1 MKISYAITVCTE
13 LAEIQRLVSTLLRLK
28 RSEDEIVILFDG
40 KNGIEEVEDYLR
52 AHSINSEF
60 TWHKANFEGH
70 FARWKNLL
78 NSFCTGDYIFNID
91 ADEYPNEYLIQ
102 HLHLLLEQNP
112 EVDLFIVP
120 RVNTVEG
127 ITEAH
132 IQKWGWNVDTKGWVN
147 FPDYQSRI
155 YKNKDSIQWGGNVHE
170 RIQGTMNYSHLPMD
184 EFWALYH
191 PKTIER
197 QEKQNNFYSTL

>member
-13 LAEIQRLVSTLLRLK
+13 LVEIQRLVSILLKLK
-28 RSEDEIVILFDG
+28 RPEDEIIILFDG
-40 KNGIEEVEDYLR
+40 KNGSREVEEYLR

-60 TWHKANFEGH
+60 KWYKAEFEGH
-70 FARWKNLL
+70 FAKWKNLL
-78 NSFCTGDYIFNID
+78 NSFCTGDYLFNID
-91 ADEYPNEYLIQ
+91 ADEIPNEYLIE

-112 EVDLFIVP
+112 QVEMFIVP

-132 IQKWGWNVDTKGWVN
+132 ITQWGWVVDGKGWVN

-155 YKNKDSIQWGGNVHE
+155 YKNKSDIQWGGKVHE
-170 RIQGTMNYSHLPMD
+170 RIQGTKNYSHLPMD
-184 EFWALYH
+184 EWWALYH
-191 PKTIER
+191 PKTIEK
-197 QEKQNNFYSTL
+197 QEKQNKLYESI